1 MTAEASEA
9 GSLGD
14 LAADGE
20 RPLNIALLTY
30 KGNPFCGGQ
39 GVYVR
44 HLSRELARLGH
55 RVEVIGSQ
63 PYPVLDVLD
72 GRGPDPV
79 LTELP
84 SLDLYRHPDPF
95 RNPGRDEY
103 RDWIDAL
110 EVATMWTGGF
120 PEPLTFSL
128 RARRQLRAR
137 SGEFDVVHDNQTL
150 GYGLLGDIGAPLV
163 TTIHHPITVDRQ
175 LELDAADG
183 ISRRMSVR
191 RWYGFTRM
199 QKRVARR
206 LPSVLTVSGTSR
218 QEIVE
223 HLGVRD
229 ERIHVV
235 HIGADTDLFS
245 PDPAVRQVPG
255 RIVTTSSADVP
266 LKGLV
271 FLVEALAKVRTEH
284 PAAHLVVVGKRAEDG
299 PVAQLIERYGL
310 EDAIEFVKG
319 ISDAELV
326 DLVRSAEVACV
337 PSLYE
342 GFSLPAA
349 EAMATGTPLVATT
362 GGAIPEVAGP
372 DDETCLAVPPGD
384 AGALA
389 AGLSRL
395 LSDPEL
401 RARLGRAGRER
412 VLNHFTWARAAEGT
426 VAHYREAIA
435 RSAAARGGRSA
446 PAAPAGSASATLAG
460 SAAPAGSMTA
470 TPAGS
475 STATPADSTAAALAG
490 SASATLAGSMTATP
504 AGSSTATPAG
514 STAAALAG
522 SASATLAGS
531 AIATPAGSSTVTPAR
546 SSTVTPAGSAP
557 AAPAR
562 SSTVTPARSATPVP
576 GRSAIPAAG
585 PSATPVPGRSA
596 PPAAGPSAGPT
607 AGPSVTP
614 VPDPSARPTSGP
626 SAGPT
631 AGRSVTPVAGRSV
644 SSVPGRS
651 LGPTVGQFAAPAAGS
666 SAAPAA
672 ARSATSAPG
681 HPVGLTAGLSATPV
695 PDPSAEPTA
704 GPPVPPAGGRSVVS
718 GEVGADPG
726 AAAVCDP
733 PLENTDR
740 ESRTPC

>member
-1 MTAEASEA
+1 VTAEASEA
-9 GSLGD
+9 GHRASP
-14 LAADGE
+14 AADGG

-63 PYPVLDVLD
+63 PYPVLDDDAVPD
-72 GRGPDPV
+72 AGPGGLS

-84 SLDLYRHPDPF
+84 SLDLYRQPDPF
-95 RNPGRDEY
+95 RTPKRDEY

-128 RARRQLRAR
+128 RARRHLRAR
-137 SGEFDVVHDNQTL
+137 RGEFDVVHDNQTL
-150 GYGLLGDIGAPLV
+150 GYGLLGEVGAPLV

-175 LELDAADG
+175 LELDAAEG
-183 ISRRMSVR
+183 WQRRMSVR
-191 RWYGFTRM
+191 RWYAFTRM

-218 QEIVE
+218 QEIVD
-223 HLGVRD
+223 HLGVRGD
-229 ERIHVV
+229 RIHVV

-245 PDPAVRQVPG
+245 PDPSVARIPG

-284 PAAHLVVVGKRAEDG
+284 PAAHLVVVGKRPTEG
-299 PVAQLIERYGL
+299 PVAQAMERYGL
-310 EDAIEFVKG
+310 DGAVDFVKG

-372 DDETCLAVPPGD
+372 DGETCLAVPTGD

-389 AGLSRL
+389 TALNRL
-395 LSDPEL
+395 LGDPDL
-401 RARLGRAGRER
+401 RARLGHAGRER
-412 VLNHFTWARAAEGT
+412 VLRRFTWAKAAEGT

-435 RSAAARGGRSA
+435 RAEGRPVGTAARTAPRA
-446 PAAPAGSASATLAG
+446 VPAADHAADRTADRIVDAHEAVEEAVEANRESA
-460 SAAPAGSMTA
+460 
-470 TPAGS
+470 
-475 STATPADSTAAALAG
+475 
-490 SASATLAGSMTATP
+490 
-504 AGSSTATPAG
+504 
-514 STAAALAG
+514 
-522 SASATLAGS
+522 
-531 AIATPAGSSTVTPAR
+531 
-546 SSTVTPAGSAP
+546 
-557 AAPAR
+557 
-562 SSTVTPARSATPVP
+562 
-576 GRSAIPAAG
+576 
-585 PSATPVPGRSA
+585 
-596 PPAAGPSAGPT
+596 
-607 AGPSVTP
+607 
-614 VPDPSARPTSGP
+614 
-626 SAGPT
+626 
-631 AGRSVTPVAGRSV
+631 
-644 SSVPGRS
+644 
-651 LGPTVGQFAAPAAGS
+651 
-666 SAAPAA
+666 
-672 ARSATSAPG
+672 
-681 HPVGLTAGLSATPV
+681 
-695 PDPSAEPTA
+695 
-704 GPPVPPAGGRSVVS
+704 
-718 GEVGADPG
+718 
-726 AAAVCDP
+726 
-733 PLENTDR
+733 DR
-740 ESRTPC
+740 ESRATC